1 MLNHFAS
8 NHFSADHFITLGSLI
23 SSGVV
28 VPTPPNAEEELLL
41 ARIRRNRRGSSHRG
55 SSDDNDSPYDLLQ
68 NLVVQVNLES
78 ANVPGI
84 EQLWSIHGQAEQTF
98 VVRSKDHIRILME
111 NVTPKETSDEIRIE
125 GGMVFLNER
134 R

>member
-8 NHFSADHFITLGSLI
+8 NHFSADHFITFGSLI
-23 SSGVV
+23 SSSVV
-28 VPTPPNAEEELLL
+28 VPTPPNTEEELLL
-41 ARIRRNRRGSSHRG
+41 ARIRRNRRGSS
-55 SSDDNDSPYDLLQ
+55 SSSTSSNETAFDILQ
-68 NLVVQVNLES
+68 NLVVQVSLES

-84 EQLWSIHGQAEQTF
+84 EQLWSIHGHAEQTF
-98 VVRSKDHIRILME
+98 VVRSKDHVRILME

-125 GGMVFLNER
+125 GGVVFLNER

>member
-23 SSGVV
+23 SSSVV

-41 ARIRRNRRGSSHRG
+41 ARIRRNRRGSSKRG
-55 SSDDNDSPYDLLQ
+55 SDEEESPYDLLQ
-68 NLVVQVNLES
+68 NLVIQVNLES

-84 EQLWSIHGQAEQTF
+84 EQLWSIHGQAEQTY
-98 VVRSKDHIRILME
+98 VVRSKEHIRILME

-125 GGMVFLNER
+125 GGMVFVNER